1 MEPSQPVSGEDEDVA
16 GGRRVGGA
24 AVSLEEAARTSYVG
38 RRAPVVAVLMTSRN
52 RRRQLLRALDALA
65 DQRSLPPGTALRVHL
80 VDAGSRDGT
89 AEAVRAAH
97 PEVEV
102 HRAGPRVRW
111 GEGIRTASRN
121 SRAAG
126 ATPFTHQFWLRDDVV
141 LADEAL
147 ALLLATSRA
156 LGDTA
161 VVVGAVRDGGVPGAR
176 PGSGPLAYSGRR
188 RTRLPHRL
196 PLVEPS
202 GRTEPCDT
210 YDGAA
215 VLLPRAARDRAGDLD
230 RAFRHTLG
238 DLDHGLRARRVQ
250 VPAFVA
256 PRAVGERHAV
266 PLPPTWEEPGIGVR
280 EALRRR
286 AGELP
291 PRAWWTYCRRHA
303 GVRAPLLAAAP
314 YLRTAVRA
322 ARG

>member
-1 MEPSQPVSGEDEDVA
+1 MESSQPSPSTASTARGA
-16 GGRRVGGA
+16 SA
-24 AVSLEEAARTSYVG
+24 AVPLEEATRTPYVR
-38 RRAPVVAVLMTSRN
+38 RRAPVVAVLMTSRD
-52 RRRQLLRALDALA
+52 RRRQTLRALDALA

-89 AEAVRAAH
+89 ADAVRAAH

-102 HRAGPRVRW
+102 HRAGPQVRW
-111 GEGIRTASRN
+111 GEGIRMASRN

-161 VVVGAVRDGGVPGAR
+161 VVVGAVRDGRVPGAR
-176 PGSGPLAYSGRR
+176 PGTAPLAYSGRR
-188 RTRLPHRL
+188 RTRRPHRL
-196 PLVEPS
+196 PLVEPT

-230 RAFRHTLG
+230 RAFRHALG
-238 DLDHGLRARRVQ
+238 DLDHGLRARRAR

-256 PRAVGERHAV
+256 PRTVGERHTA
-266 PLPPTWEEPGIGVR
+266 PLPPASEEPGIGVR

-286 AGELP
+286 AAELP
-291 PRAWWTYCRRHA
+291 PRTWWTYCLRHTGA
-303 GVRAPLLAAAP
+303 RAPLLMAAP
-314 YLRTAVRA
+314 YLRTALRA
-322 ARG
+322 ARA

>member
-1 MEPSQPVSGEDEDVA
+1 MEPSQPSPSEDEAVA
-16 GGRRVGGA
+16 GTGRVVTA
-24 AVSLEEAARTSYVG
+24 PVPLEEATRTPYVR
-38 RRAPVVAVLMTSRN
+38 RRAPVVAVLMTSRD
-52 RRRQLLRALDALA
+52 RRRQTLRALDALA

-89 AEAVRAAH
+89 ADAVRAAH

-102 HRAGPRVRW
+102 HRAGAGVCW
-111 GEGIRTASRN
+111 GEGIRLASRN

-126 ATPFTHQFWLRDDVV
+126 ATPLTHQLWLRDDVV

-147 ALLLATSRA
+147 ALLLATSRS

-161 VVVGAVRDGGVPGAR
+161 VVVGAVRDGRVPGTR
-176 PGSGPLAYSGRR
+176 PGTTPLAYSGRR
-188 RTRLPHRL
+188 RTRGPHRL
-196 PLVEPS
+196 PLVEPT
-202 GRTEPCDT
+202 GRTELCDT

-215 VLLPRAARDRAGDLD
+215 VLLPRAARDRVGDLD

-238 DLDHGLRARRVQ
+238 DLDHGLRARRAR

-256 PRAVGERHAV
+256 PRAVGERHTV
-266 PLPPTWEEPGIGVR
+266 PLPPASEEPGIGVR

-286 AGELP
+286 TAELP
-291 PRAWWTYCRRHA
+291 PRVWWTYCLRHA

-314 YLRTAVRA
+314 YLRTALRT